1 MANMQLQN
9 RLSQQIA
16 MTPQLL
22 QSIRMLQLPTQELEQ
37 ELRTALETNVMLENA
52 DEIDDDAGDADEF
65 SAPAETAVDD
75 SAEVSGCDAAASA
88 RVEADFDW
96 SSSESW
102 SGGEP
107 SEDEDGESWMSR
119 VAAPVQTDARVAAL
133 AQLELMVR
141 DARQA
146 AIAAAIV
153 DAVDDNGYLEQPLDG
168 IAMRSGLDPIP
179 DEAEMLAALQLVQ
192 SVEPTGFGAR
202 DLRECLRLQL
212 EAMPAATAGRRHA
225 LSLVESHLEAVAAQD
240 YAKLGEAL
248 DIDALHLHAALD
260 LLLSLNP
267 KPAASMAAPA
277 DAALPDVIVSGTPG
291 MWKVQLNS
299 ERLPRVRVNSRY
311 ERLLSGAAH
320 AALREQLQEARWLVR
335 GLEMRNDT
343 LLRATRAIFER
354 QQSFLARGE
363 EGMVSLTLREIA
375 DAIGM
380 HESTICRISHNK
392 WVQTPWGVYE
402 LKAFFPSQI
411 TGSAGET
418 SGTAVKAMIRRI
430 IDGENRKAPLCD
442 GDIAA
447 LLARQGVSVAR
458 RTVAKY
464 REAMRIPAVKD
475 RLDELAARRR
485 RLAV

>member
-1 MANMQLQN
+1 MATMHLQG
-9 RLSQQIA
+9 RMSQQIA

-37 ELRTALETNVMLENA
+37 ELRVALETNVMLENA
-52 DEIDDDAGDADEF
+52 DEIDDTELDGDTPSAQDEAIDDAD
-65 SAPAETAVDD
+65 
-75 SAEVSGCDAAASA
+75 EVSGCDAAATA

-107 SEDEDGESWMSR
+107 VDDEDGESGLAR
-119 VAAPVQTDARVAAL
+119 VAAPVQTDARLAAL
-133 AQLELMVR
+133 SQLELIVR
-141 DARQA
+141 TEREA
-146 AIAAAIV
+146 ALVAAIV
-153 DAVDDNGYLEQPLDG
+153 DAIDDNGYLEQPLDG
-168 IAMRSGLDPIP
+168 IALRSALDPLP
-179 DEAEMLAALQLVQ
+179 DEPEMLAALRLVQ

-212 EAMPAATAGRRHA
+212 DALPATTPGRRHA
-225 LSLVESHLEAVAAQD
+225 LAIVDAHLDLVAAQD
-240 YAKLGEAL
+240 YATLGTAL

-267 KPAASMAAPA
+267 KPAASIAAQA
-277 DAALPDVIVSGTPG
+277 EAALPDVIVSGAPG
-291 MWKVQLNS
+291 MWKVQLNGD
-299 ERLPRVRVNSRY
+299 RLPRVRVNSRY
-311 ERLLSGAAH
+311 ERMLGSTAH
-320 AALREQLQEARWLVR
+320 SALRDQLQEARWLVR

-354 QQSFLARGE
+354 QQNFLAQGE
-363 EGMVSLTLREIA
+363 EGMASLTLREIA

-411 TGSAGET
+411 TGSAGDT

-430 IDGENRKAPLCD
+430 IDAENRKAPLCD
-442 GDIAA
+442 GEIAA
-447 LLARQGVSVAR
+447 LLARKGVHIAR

-475 RLDELAARRR
+475 RVDELAARRR
-485 RLAV
+485 RIAV